1 MQIQLNIIQQT
12 FGVNSELTIPDF
24 NYSLDLLEVPEI
36 LEIPEIPEIQNVPE
50 YIPIIREFT
59 AYFDLA

>member
-24 NYSLDLLEVPEI
+24 NYTLDLEEVPEI
-36 LEIPEIPEIQNVPE
+36 HGIPEIAEVPE
-50 YIPIIREFT
+50 YILNQEEFT
-59 AYFDLA
+59 KYK